1 MKEKIALY
9 KSVVLKTVD
18 YGGEFW
24 YSALEIKKYR
34 ESLNRVQRR
43 VLISMTGAFKTTSYE
58 KLFLATNLISFD
70 LEIWRRKLYSE
81 KMKELKRPLNEEER
95 REYEEVLQE
104 ENRKNFAKGL
114 NEDLSGANSKDL
126 ENRISD
132 RGLGRAKRKGLIKLA
147 KRPSNNLD

>member
-9 KSVVLKTVD
+9 KSVVLKMVD

-58 KLFLATNLISFD
+58 KLSLATNLISFD
-70 LEIWRRKLYSE
+70 LEIWRRKLHSE
-81 KMKELKRPLNEEER
+81 KMKELKRPLSEEER
-95 REYEEVLQE
+95 REYEEALQE
-104 ENRKNFAKGL
+104 ETRKSFTKSL
-114 NEDLSGANSKDL
+114 NVK
-126 ENRISD
+126 
-132 RGLGRAKRKGLIKLA
+132 IKLEYEESICSESYA
-147 KRPSNNLD
+147 C